1 MFDLIWVLALGA
13 LVGWLAGKVMGREGG
28 LVRNIVVGVVGSGL
42 GSFLFGLAGFAAFGF
57 FARLLVSLV
66 GACVLLWLARRVL
79 G

>member
-66 GACVLLWLARRVL
+66 GACVLLWLAQRVL